1 DDGVIIDAGSAIT
14 IDVMQEGIH
23 LGGYIM
29 PGLESYKKMYADI
42 SRVLGR
48 DIEPGVDLTQLPQ
61 NTSDAISFGVLKSII
76 LMIKNTSRTKKL
88 YFTGGDGKFFARFF
102 EDAIYDNTLV
112 FKGMQKAL
120 QKHI

>member
-1 DDGVIIDAGSAIT
+1 
-14 IDVMQEGIH
+14 
-23 LGGYIM
+23 M